1 LEAIEQ
7 AIPALPNSTVV
18 KKLNILSSFSW
29 LKAEEL
35 AKAVGWQTFSL
46 PKSSETFKKKYV

>member
-7 AIPALPNSTVV
+7 AIPALLNRIVV

-35 AKAVGWQTFSL
+35 AKVM
-46 PKSSETFKKKYV
+46 E